1 MKASI
6 SLLPLILVLSAG
18 CASTGSLSSEMAGWQ
33 GEDVSVAL
41 GAWGEPEAKQT
52 FGSQT
57 ILIWRDRSA
66 FVTGPNGV
74 VCERMLAVADDGA
87 ITGWRWR
94 GDACPFVGAPERR
107 RQMAATL

>member
-6 SLLPLILVLSAG
+6 TLLTLFLVLSGG
-18 CASTGSLSSEMAGWQ
+18 CASTGSLSSEMADWQ
-33 GEDVSVAL
+33 GEDVGVAL
-41 GAWGEPEAKQT
+41 AAWGEPEAERA

-66 FVTGPNGV
+66 FVAGPNGV
-74 VCERMLAVADDGA
+74 VCERMLAVAVDGE

-94 GDACPFVGAPERR
+94 GDACPSIASAERYR
-107 RQMAATL
+107 HMAATP